1 MASKPATNH
10 VGRGAA
16 EKSLPPGT
24 PLWKMTKQNIM
35 ALDKYFKQP
44 PVQFGKA
51 QRDRD
56 PAKTLDAAVTELNKR
71 VRVKP

>member
-1 MASKPATNH
+1 
-10 VGRGAA
+10 
-16 EKSLPPGT
+16 
-24 PLWKMTKQNIM
+24 MTKQNIM